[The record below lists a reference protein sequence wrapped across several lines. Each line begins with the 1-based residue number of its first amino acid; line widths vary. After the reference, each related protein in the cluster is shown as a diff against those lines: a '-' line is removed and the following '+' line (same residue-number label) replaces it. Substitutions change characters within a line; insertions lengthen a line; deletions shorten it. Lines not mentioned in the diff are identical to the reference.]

1 MFTTFTACAS
11 CGGRVARKLTGR
23 QKLFCSATCRNRAR
37 RERNL
42 DQFGHTRT
50 ADARNSKTA
59 TGALKNGQ
67 AVHTART
74 HETPPKSSI
83 KSATFE
89 TENRGRAPRICGPR
103 PVLEIE
109 IFAGRDWRESISADG
124 VTSQLSMLRPPVVRG
139 GAS

>member
-59 TGALKNGQ
+59 TGALKW
-67 AVHTART
+67 
-74 HETPPKSSI
+74 P
-83 KSATFE
+83 
-89 TENRGRAPRICGPR
+89 
-103 PVLEIE
+103 
-109 IFAGRDWRESISADG
+109 
-124 VTSQLSMLRPPVVRG
+124 G
-139 GAS
+139 GAYCQDARNTPKKFNKIGYV